1 MARHDYTAPLEGTEH
16 IVVTDDGARL
26 RTVVSGSGDKTVLLA
41 HGYAGAAVQWSLIAS
56 RLTAEGLRV
65 ISFDQ
70 RGHSGSSIG
79 SNGTG
84 SSAMAS
90 DYGTILEHH
99 DATDVTLVGHSMGGF
114 LSIAFLLSDA
124 AAVAR
129 ISSLL
134 LMGTFA
140 GDVSRNNPQ
149 NKLQIPLIKS
159 GVLQKMLGFG
169 PVATAF
175 TKSLIGDDFEP
186 EMVDAFVPVF
196 LDTDHA
202 NLIPI
207 LQAMVNENRYDRLGE
222 IAMPCTVVVGS
233 KDKTTPPF
241 HTADL
246 HAGIA
251 GSTLLTLPGV
261 GHGLQWE
268 SPDEIAAEIVKL
280 ARS

>member
-1 MARHDYTAPLEGTEH
+1 MARHDYTAPLDGTEQ
-16 IVVTDDGARL
+16 VVETADGAKL
-26 RTVVSGSGDKTVLLA
+26 RTFVSGSGDTTVLLA
-41 HGYAGAAVQWSLIAS
+41 HGYAGAAAHWSLIAS
-56 RLTAEGLRV
+56 RLASQGLRV

-70 RGHSGSSIG
+70 RGHGRSTVGSD
-79 SNGTG
+79 GTG

-90 DYGTILEHH
+90 DYGAILEHH

-114 LSIAFLLSDA
+114 LSIAFLVSGSP
-124 AAVAR
+124 AVER

-140 GDVSRNNPQ
+140 GDVSRKNPQ

-159 GVLQKMLGFG
+159 GILQKLLGLG

-175 TKSLIGDDFEP
+175 TKSLVGDDFEP

-196 LDTDHA
+196 LEADHA
-202 NLIPI
+202 KLIPI
-207 LQAMVNENRYDRLGE
+207 LQAMVDENRYDRLDE
-222 IAMPCTVVVGS
+222 IEMPCTVLVGS

-246 HAGIA
+246 HAGIQ
-251 GSTLLTLPGV
+251 GSTLVTLPGI
-261 GHGLQWE
+261 GHGLNWE
-268 SPDEIAAEIVKL
+268 APDAIVAEIVAL
-280 ARS
+280 TSA